1 MKQFIENAKC
11 KLVNNK
17 IILQPLNDIKN
28 MNIIKYPHLCEGKID
43 EIFDMRSKI
52 INKHINKNMY
62 IYIKLYDEN
71 KNPINISNNIEYVN
85 LNMYER
91 KIQKTIKYL
100 HKIKGSKH
108 FFYYPTGL
116 INYNIYSN
124 DCLNYINYIHVNQ
137 YQLAAETISCFSNNN
152 IDGFGFFSF
161 SINLIDANITPKYAS
176 IVFTDYKYHD
186 DNIYIDR
193 DISISIESS
202 ESDWSTNSTETSST
216 ESVYESDWST
226 DIEDPSIPPPTAP
239 YLLNTTEYIIQPTAP
254 VLYD

>member
-1 MKQFIENAKC
+1 MKEFTENAKC

-17 IILQPLNDIKN
+17 IILQPNNNIKN
-28 MNIIKYPHLCEGKID
+28 MNIINYPHICEEKID
-43 EIFDMRSKI
+43 EIFDMRSMI

-62 IYIKLYDEN
+62 IYIKIYDEN
-71 KNPINISNNIEYVN
+71 KNPIDISNNIEFVN
-85 LNMYER
+85 SNIYQR
-91 KIQKTIKYL
+91 KIHKTIKYL
-100 HKIKGSKH
+100 HKIKGKKH
-108 FFYYPTGL
+108 FFYYSTGL

-124 DCLNYINYIHVNQ
+124 DYMNYINCIHVNQ

-176 IVFTDYKYHD
+176 IIFTDYKYHD

-193 DISISIESS
+193 DITISMESS
-202 ESDWSTNSTETSST
+202 ESDWSTDTSST
-216 ESVYESDWST
+216 EIESLYESDWST

-239 YLLNTTEYIIQPTAP
+239 YL
-254 VLYD
+254 